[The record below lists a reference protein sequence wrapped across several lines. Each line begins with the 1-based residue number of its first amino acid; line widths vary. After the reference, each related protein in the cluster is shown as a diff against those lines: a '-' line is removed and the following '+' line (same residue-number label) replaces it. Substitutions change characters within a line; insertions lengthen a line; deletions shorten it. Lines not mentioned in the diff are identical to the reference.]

1 MDRHWLL
8 IPLLEFFVTTTLFAS
23 GPKGTIT
30 GTVTD
35 PSGAVVRKARITVL
49 NEATNAIRQS
59 ETNDDGDFTV
69 TLLPPGQYQV
79 MVESAGF
86 RKTVFSDITV
96 DVDQT
101 VRADFALEVGASTEE
116 VR

>member
-1 MDRHWLL
+1 MARCWLL
-8 IPLLEFFVTTTLFAS
+8 LSLFGLFLTTTVLAS
-23 GPKGTIT
+23 GPTGTIT

-49 NEATNAIRQS
+49 NEATNAIRDA

-69 TLLPPGQYQV
+69 ALLPLGRYRV
-79 MVESAGF
+79 TAESQGF
-86 RKTVFSDITV
+86 RRSIFSDITV

-101 VRADFALEVGASTEE
+101 VRIDFALV
-116 VR
+116 